1 LSLAGLASIEF
12 SEVSLRAIVKQDPQ
26 EEEENVL
33 RGEPVF
39 QARCG
44 DGFRRWIY
52 KTEGFKA
59 ELFRLQVGI

>member
-1 LSLAGLASIEF
+1 VGLASTDF

-33 RGEPVF
+33 LGVML

-44 DGFRRWIY
+44 LVSEDGYSNKR
-52 KTEGFKA
+52 FKGRT
-59 ELFRLQVGI
+59 F